1 MKFEVDEKLVEPVI
15 REQIS
20 AAVVAQLGDTTELM
34 KKMIH
39 QSLSVK
45 VNKDGKVDQYSSYN
59 TFSLIEALA
68 GKAIR
73 EAARQAIETI
83 VEEKKPEIEAAVRDY
98 LSRAPKR
105 TAAAIVNAF
114 CDSATTKYRM
124 SVEFNGVNDD

>member
-20 AAVVAQLGDTTELM
+20 AAIVAQLGDTTELLTEM
-34 KKMIH
+34 VNLTLK
-39 QSLSVK
+39 QK
-45 VNKDGKVDQYSSYN
+45 VDKDGKVDSYSSYN
-59 TFSLIEALA
+59 KFTLVEALA

-73 EAARQAIETI
+73 EAAREAIEAI
-83 VEEKKPEIEAAVRDY
+83 IEQQKPQIEAAVRDY

-124 SVEFNGVNDD
+124 SVEFKGVEDD